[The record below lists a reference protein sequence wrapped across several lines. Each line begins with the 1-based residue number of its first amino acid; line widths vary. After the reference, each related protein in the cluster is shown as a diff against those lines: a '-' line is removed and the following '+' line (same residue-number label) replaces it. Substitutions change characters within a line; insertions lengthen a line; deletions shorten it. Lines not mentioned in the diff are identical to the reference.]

1 MTTTMSSSRKG
12 GADAAAGG
20 SGNQGGFW
28 RKNSS
33 AIPGRPNPS
42 AGNIVDLRQN
52 SAKSGTSNIN
62 GAENSTSLKLSKSGG
77 MSETSTFKDFEQSV
91 SDAWDIQDLKGDPST
106 RPKTAEMVEIH
117 QPSNKPS
124 AAHSNF
130 NFSFFCFQFYKIFSS
145 TYKLRITYIIKCII
159 LKYLR
164 TWFVSLKRCFTL

>member
-52 SAKSGTSNIN
+52 LAKSGTSNIN
-62 GAENSTSLKLSKSGG
+62 GAENSSTSLKLSKSGAG

-91 SDAWDIQDLKGDPST
+91 SDAWDIQDLKGDHST

-145 TYKLRITYIIKCII
+145 TYKLRITYINA
-159 LKYLR
+159 L
-164 TWFVSLKRCFTL
+164 F

>member
-1 MTTTMSSSRKG
+1 MSSSRKG

-52 SAKSGTSNIN
+52 LAKAGTSNIN
-62 GAENSTSLKLSKSGG
+62 GAENSSTSLKLSKSGAG

-145 TYKLRITYIIKCII
+145 TYKLRITY
-159 LKYLR
+159 LY
-164 TWFVSLKRCFTL
+164 T